1 MSYGVTPQGFV
12 PKTLQVIRSELEAD
26 FRSRFGAGINLEPES
41 VFGQI
46 VGVFSERETVLW
58 EAAEGVYAADRPD
71 SSADASLDGLAALT
85 GAARLPATKTR
96 VAVTVS
102 GTVGTVLPAG
112 RVISVNGSGAR
123 FLTTVEATIGAGATV
138 DVVCEAEEYGPVPCY
153 AGTLTKIETPV
164 SGWDSVTNAVD
175 GAVGRA
181 VETDADFRVRR
192 EALLRAQGN
201 SAIDA
206 IRADVLAVEG
216 VESCTIFENPTAS
229 TDSEGMPPHS
239 VEALVTGGADA
250 DIAAALLGSV
260 SGGIETHGTTS
271 VVVEDS
277 QGVQRTIKFSRP
289 ADKNVYV
296 TVHLVKNADFPADG
310 ADQIKAALV
319 AYAAAR
325 LWTGDDVVSSA
336 MYPATF
342 SVAGVVDVTGIL
354 IGFESP
360 PTDSA
365 TLPIGAREI
374 ARLDTSR
381 IVVSAT

>member
-1 MSYGVTPQGFV
+1 MDYGVTPQGFV
-12 PKTLQVIRSELEAD
+12 PKTLQIIKGELEAE
-26 FRSRFGAGINLEPES
+26 FRSVFGAGINLEPES

-46 VGVFSERETVLW
+46 VGIFSEREALLW
-58 EAAEGVYAADRPD
+58 EMAEDVYASDRPD

-85 GAARLPATKTR
+85 GATRLPATKT
-96 VAVTVS
+96 AVTVTMG
-102 GTVGTVLPAG
+102 GTAGTVLPAG
-112 RVISVNGSGAR
+112 RVVSVVGSGAR
-123 FLTTVEATIGAGATV
+123 FLTTAEATIGAGGVV
-138 DVVCEAEEYGPVPCY
+138 DVACQSEDYGPIPAY

-164 SGWDSVTNAVD
+164 SGWSTATNAVD
-175 GAVGRA
+175 ADVGRD
-181 VETDADFRVRR
+181 VETDADFRLRR
-192 EALLRAQGN
+192 EALLREQGN
-201 SAIDA
+201 SALEA
-206 IRADVLAVEG
+206 LRADVLAVEN

-260 SGGIETHGTTS
+260 AGGIETHGTTS

-289 ADKNVYV
+289 ADKNVFV

-310 ADQIKAALV
+310 ADQIKAAVV

-336 MYPATF
+336 MYPAVF

-354 IGFESP
+354 IGFSLP

-365 TLPIGAREI
+365 TLAIGAREI
-374 ARLDTSR
+374 ARFDTSR